1 MMGNVSEERE
11 ELLQTMSYA
20 AHAEA
25 LKHLSD
31 AGLEVLEMMEYA
43 ASNSGL
49 SISEAY
55 VEANAT
61 ASLSERDKDIIK
73 AYLARQTL
81 IEAFSE
87 ETVGEE

>member
-1 MMGNVSEERE
+1 MMSKMGKERE
-11 ELLQTMSYA
+11 ELLLAMSYA
-20 AHAEA
+20 AHQEP

-31 AGLEVLEMMEYA
+31 AGCEVLEMMDYA
-43 ASNSGL
+43 ASNAGL
-49 SISEAY
+49 SITEAY
-55 VEANAT
+55 VEASAT

-87 ETVGEE
+87 E